1 MSSKP
6 SSTLT
11 RIILY
16 PLLNDAK
23 VRLLLG
29 AFVKEVH
36 GLKGIKLSNYI
47 SSRSLL
53 NLFFFVTLNLK
64 HNKFREKNRERRNLL
79 DAPQPGALGTTD
91 NTVCCSVSFGVSPWQ
106 GGTPTVEAL
115 RRSMVL
121 NCTQSG
127 HVQKG

>member
-64 HNKFREKNRERRNLL
+64 HNKFREK
-79 DAPQPGALGTTD
+79 
-91 NTVCCSVSFGVSPWQ
+91 
-106 GGTPTVEAL
+106 
-115 RRSMVL
+115 
-121 NCTQSG
+121 
-127 HVQKG
+127 K